1 MVVSV
6 CWLALKSIVI
16 AVGQLKIGRHSR
28 EKRKYD
34 CCYLST
40 ELNQLMTRLL
50 LLLRRGLH
58 MEFGDLSDSSLVLMW
73 SSSKPERVSR

>member
-50 LLLRRGLH
+50 LLL
-58 MEFGDLSDSSLVLMW
+58 
-73 SSSKPERVSR
+73 

>member
-28 EKRKYD
+28 GKKE
-34 CCYLST
+34 
-40 ELNQLMTRLL
+40 
-50 LLLRRGLH
+50 
-58 MEFGDLSDSSLVLMW
+58 V
-73 SSSKPERVSR
+73 